1 MFVSFN
7 VNEKP
12 RTTLSHSPKFQFL
25 KCRFSLTNSSPKE
38 PKIRHRCRHFE
49 YYSTARLLF
58 HDVILSKRFCP
69 NGFRQ
74 AFQLPLWI
82 MAALEPYY
90 FKPNML
96 QTPKMIAVRIV
107 KWIIAWKKYI
117 LVTLWR
123 MPSQLQVFL
132 LLASFESD
140 GMTSHKHSLATKYRF
155 WMAASEVEL
164 WASFEK
170 NFFRIV
176 VFLEAETSVSGKAEC

>member
-49 YYSTARLLF
+49 HYSAARLLF

-69 NGFRQ
+69 YG
-74 AFQLPLWI
+74 LPLWI

-107 KWIIAWKKYI
+107 KWIIAWKKI
-117 LVTLWR
+117 HFGDFVKDAKSVAGFSASRQFRVGRNDHINTAWLPSTVFEWR
-123 MPSQLQVFL
+123 PLKSNYGL
-132 LLASFESD
+132 LSRRIS
-140 GMTSHKHSLATKYRF
+140 
-155 WMAASEVEL
+155 SE
-164 WASFEK
+164 
-170 NFFRIV
+170 
-176 VFLEAETSVSGKAEC
+176 